1 MSSKTS
7 AKVLIGGKIY
17 ELSGFESEE
26 YLQKVAAH
34 INSKINEID
43 ESDATRRMAQE
54 MKAIMIEL
62 NLADDYFKTKKTAD
76 NLEVDLQEKEKELYD
91 LRHDLVTAQMK
102 TESLEKTIAK
112 LQEENKELTI
122 ENAKLQERVE
132 SASKGSEKNS
142 WKKN

>member
-43 ESDATRRMAQE
+43 ESDVTRRMAQE